1 MPAGSR
7 SKRTQ
12 SLTDPSEYEAT
23 VPEIPMLQRLS
34 EGTRKAVS
42 MLLLQISKAYELSP
56 GEVLYERGQ
65 EDENTGALL
74 VRGTMRVRRRGGE
87 PIFVEA
93 PEILGEIRHLLK
105 SGERSATVVA
115 ENDVTVL
122 EFSWPDFDYMATK
135 LEGLTPAQFQE
146 FQAVLRQ
153 WAKERLAQLGS
164 EDGDAL

>member
-12 SLTDPSEYEAT
+12 SLTDPTEYEDI
-23 VPEIPMLQRLS
+23 VPEIAMLQRLT
-34 EGTRKAVS
+34 EGSRRAVS
-42 MLLLQISKAYELSP
+42 KLLLQISKAYVSP

-74 VRGTMRVRRRGGE
+74 VRGTMRIRRRGGD

-105 SGERSATVVA
+105 SGERSATVEA

-135 LEGLTPAQFQE
+135 LEGLKPAQFQE

-153 WAKERLAQLGS
+153 WAKERLAELGHH
-164 EDGDAL
+164 DAEGL

>member
-12 SLTDPSEYEAT
+12 SLTDPSEYEAV

-34 EGTRKAVS
+34 DGTRKAVA
-42 MLLLQISKAYELSP
+42 MLMLQISKAYELSP

-87 PIFVEA
+87 PIFLEA
-93 PEILGEIRHLLK
+93 PEILGEIRQFMK
-105 SGERSATVVA
+105 SGIRTATVEA
-115 ENDVTVL
+115 ENNVTVL
-122 EFSWPDFDYMATK
+122 EFSWTDFNYMATELGALK
-135 LEGLTPAQFQE
+135 PAQIQE
-146 FQAVLRQ
+146 FKAVLKA
-153 WAKERLAQLGS
+153 WAKERLA
-164 EDGDAL
+164 EIGDDSLERT